1 MWSTVM
7 IDLFDCCGSSQ
18 RFVGCCLV
26 YDAHGRRSNRN
37 GQSRL
42 FGAITLWIERV
53 CWSSVDLFITV
64 SESIDFWYQTKL
76 GPKKSL
82 IVLNS
87 PKVSKID
94 SGSDPNC
101 LSLKDKFSLADDRLV
116 FVYADFCLRAEA
128 LKFLTFSQQSSTEQ
142 IWCF

>member
-1 MWSTVM
+1 MVHCHDSICLIAAV
-7 IDLFDCCGSSQ
+7 LLK

-26 YDAHGRRSNRN
+26 YDAHELESDRN

-76 GPKKSL
+76 GPKK
-82 IVLNS
+82 V
-87 PKVSKID
+87 
-94 SGSDPNC
+94 
-101 LSLKDKFSLADDRLV
+101 
-116 FVYADFCLRAEA
+116 
-128 LKFLTFSQQSSTEQ
+128 
-142 IWCF
+142 